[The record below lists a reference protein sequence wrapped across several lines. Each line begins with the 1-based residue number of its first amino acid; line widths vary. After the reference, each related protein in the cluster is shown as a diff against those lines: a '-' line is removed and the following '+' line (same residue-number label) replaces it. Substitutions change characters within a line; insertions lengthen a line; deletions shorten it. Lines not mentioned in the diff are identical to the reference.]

1 MNLRDNIT
9 PAVLTAATG
18 LLTPFCPDLS
28 PRSLVKA
35 LRAYQNDTTTTAS
48 AGEAKKPLTRKQ
60 AAELLSCS
68 VQSITRYMNDG
79 KLRRIAL
86 SPRSVRICPDSLAEL
101 LAGNAGTANGEG

>member
-18 LLTPFCPDLS
+18 LLQPYAPDLS
-28 PRSLVKA
+28 PRLLVKA
-35 LRAYQNDTTTTAS
+35 LRAYQNDTTTTAP

-79 KLRRIAL
+79 KLRRIVL
-86 SPRSVRICPDSLAEL
+86 SPRSVRIDRASVEAL
-101 LAGNAGTANGEG
+101 LAGTANGEG

>member
-1 MNLRDNIT
+1 MQLKDNIP

-18 LLTPFCPDLS
+18 LLTTFCPDLS

-35 LRAYQNDTTTTAS
+35 LRAYQNDTTTTAP

-60 AAELLSCS
+60 AADILQVHTSTINRWL
-68 VQSITRYMNDG
+68 NDG

-101 LAGNAGTANGEG
+101 LAGNADTANGEG